1 MFWQMMLHIT
11 KSDESYSDLTLLQTK
26 CMLFVNIM
34 SFDNR
39 EVASLWQAK
48 ILSKV
53 YINTDHDHSDTRSDQ
68 NEEHFTKY
76 FGNNDIDSFTFS
88 EELTVDNCGN
98 VSGIEFKCCLFL
110 SFNIIH

>member
-1 MFWQMMLHIT
+1 
-11 KSDESYSDLTLLQTK
+11 
-26 CMLFVNIM
+26 MLFVNIM
-34 SFDNR
+34 SFDNS
-39 EVASLWQAK
+39 EVVRLWQAK

-53 YINTDHDHSDTRSDQ
+53 YIDTDHSYSDTQSDP
-68 NEEHFTKY
+68 NEKHFTKY

-110 SFNIIH
+110 CFNIIH

>member
-1 MFWQMMLHIT
+1 
-11 KSDESYSDLTLLQTK
+11 
-26 CMLFVNIM
+26 MLFVNM
-34 SFDNR
+34 SHENS
-39 EVASLWQAK
+39 EVVSLWQAR

-53 YINTDHDHSDTRSDQ
+53 YIYTDHSHSDTQSDQ
-68 NEEHFTKY
+68 NEKHLAKH